1 LKIYHALKVI
11 STNLNFIIT
20 LITFIAVSSRL
31 IIFGDVYGLNFNIF
45 QPDGGNYQY
54 FTEDILN
61 LKISNSGIYS
71 WSRPLYPILS
81 LPFYFMLGKY
91 GMLVIPSLSL
101 LLIGF
106 LFLHVS
112 PHKKD
117 KFILLLCFLILTS
130 SGTFLRWTIANLTDS
145 LHLLIF
151 TLCCVALLRNWGFQN
166 LIFITLVGALVRPMG
181 PIWAALFLAYMI
193 QSKGKAKKKYA
204 ILTLLSLILF
214 FINTFVMAF
223 FGGFSPNEKS
233 LTSQITLVPINFVKL
248 LVVEFGQLVVLDR
261 LLFYFVAFTLVLAVM
276 NFKNQ
281 WSLVHILVTFGCFLI
296 SAWIGVYGVNF
307 RYQLPMTITGS
318 ILILLNFGT
327 FSNKKVGT

>member
-1 LKIYHALKVI
+1 M
-11 STNLNFIIT
+11 SSRFII
-20 LITFIAVSSRL
+20 S
-31 IIFGDVYGLNFNIF
+31 GDVYGLNFNLF

-106 LFLHVS
+106 LFLYVS
-112 PHKKD
+112 AYKKD

-151 TLCCVALLRNWGFQN
+151 TLCCVALLRNWSFKN
-166 LIFITLVGALVRPMG
+166 LILITLVGALVRPMG
-181 PIWAALFLAYMI
+181 PIWAALFLAHMI
-193 QSKGKAKKKYA
+193 QSKGKAKKEFT

-214 FINTFVMAF
+214 FVNTFVMAF

-233 LTSQITLVPINFVKL
+233 LTSQITELPINFAKL
-248 LVVEFGQLVVLDR
+248 LVVEFGQLAVLDR
-261 LLFYFVAFTLVLAVM
+261 LLFYFVVFTLILAVI

-281 WSLVHILVTFGCFLI
+281 WSLVHIFVTFGCFII

-327 FSNKKVGT
+327 YSNKKSRNSVRKFLTRNSN